1 MKYAKSSISFLYSL
15 VIVRSLYLYIFN
27 NPFDDKKHISQKF
40 SNIFKYCESHDL
52 CFSRSQIVPVS
63 LLVISKE
70 GKIIFGI

>member
-1 MKYAKSSISFLYSL
+1 MKYAKSSINFLYSL

-27 NPFDDKKHISQKF
+27 IPFDDKKHISQF

-52 CFSRSQIVPVS
+52 RFSRSQIVPVS

-70 GKIIFGI
+70 GKIIFRI